1 MASDTTTNEP
11 LDGATVSFAG
21 DVLAAR
27 IAPLA
32 IAAMVALVALLTAT
46 GAFSD
51 VRDAIKNTPSNDDA
65 GFYQTICNHYGEA
78 VWNDCYGG
86 PLGALMPGAIDTSK
100 AGALLASGTTGGG
113 DEAAEVNEASGD
125 AGETAPDQAETA
137 EEPPHAPATE

>member
-11 LDGATVSFAG
+11 LDGATVLFAG

-51 VRDAIKNTPSNDDA
+51 VRDAIKNTPSNDDV
-65 GFYQTICNHYGEA
+65 GFYQAICNHYGEA

-86 PLGALMPGAIDTSK
+86 PLEALMPGAIDTSK
-100 AGALLASGTTGGG
+100 AGALLASDATGGG
-113 DEAAEVNEASGD
+113 AEAAEVDEASG
-125 AGETAPDQAETA
+125 ETSQAAPDQAETTA
-137 EEPPHAPATE
+137 EPPDAPATE

>member
-65 GFYQTICNHYGEA
+65 GFYQAIYNRYGEA

-86 PLGALMPGAIDTSK
+86 PLEALMPGAIDTSK
-100 AGALLASGTTGGG
+100 AGALLASGATGGA
-113 DEAAEVNEASGD
+113 EAAEADEASG
-125 AGETAPDQAETA
+125 ETSQAAPDQVETA
-137 EEPPHAPATE
+137 AEPPDAPATE